1 MRSEELPAYFD
12 ELDAWAAAR
21 PLPHEAIAYG
31 AHPDQ
36 VLDLRLPTGT
46 ARRLAFVLH
55 GGFWRAPYMRRNT
68 TALAVALT
76 ERGWATANVEYRRL
90 GPGGWRP
97 MLDDVLAARRALT
110 AFERVVAVG
119 HSAGGHLALWLAAE
133 GGVDGVVAL
142 GGVCDLVAAADAGL
156 GNGAVQELLGGSPAD
171 AVDAYAVA
179 DPVARLP
186 LRVAQRLVHGRADDR
201 VPISHAESYAERA
214 RAAGDDC
221 RVVALD
227 TGHFEVIDP
236 RSDAWTTV
244 AETAASLA

>member
-1 MRSEELPAYFD
+1 
-12 ELDAWAAAR
+12 
-21 PLPHEAIAYG
+21 
-31 AHPDQ
+31 
-36 VLDLRLPTGT
+36 
-46 ARRLAFVLH
+46 
-55 GGFWRAPYMRRNT
+55 
-68 TALAVALT
+68 
-76 ERGWATANVEYRRL
+76 
-90 GPGGWRP
+90 
-97 MLDDVLAARRALT
+97 
-110 AFERVVAVG
+110 
-119 HSAGGHLALWLAAE
+119 
-133 GGVDGVVAL
+133 
-142 GGVCDLVAAADAGL
+142 
-156 GNGAVQELLGGSPAD
+156 
-171 AVDAYAVA
+171 VDAYAVA